1 MNRRARGAVLSGVV
15 LALLLTWLVV
25 YPIGIVALD
34 AVRGA
39 AGFTLDGFRDFLA
52 RGNEWQALWG
62 TLWISAATVLVS
74 AAIGVPLAVFFTRY
88 DFPGRRVLSQLV
100 ALPAVLPPL
109 VGVLS
114 FLFLWGETGFAA
126 RLVQHVTGS
135 IDPPWRL
142 QGAGAILFVQAYS
155 MYVYFYLFVRAGLR
169 GIDASAYE
177 AAESL
182 GASRWR
188 TFTRVVLPLLRPA
201 LAGAA
206 LLVFLSALASFSA
219 PYLFGGGFR
228 VMTTQIVSTRLNGDD
243 RLAMVETLALTAIAL
258 VGLLLVR
265 WLDAEGIIG
274 GSKGAPPA
282 ARAIGSRRARAL
294 LSAAA
299 WLIAG
304 FLLLPH
310 ATLLLVSLVPVGTW
324 TNEALPPSYTIG
336 NYLTLVS
343 DPVRARPLI
352 TSLWMAI
359 AATIGAV
366 VIGLAAAALVVRR
379 KVPTARL
386 LEWLIALPWAVP
398 GTVFAIALATA
409 FSVNAP
415 ASLRFI
421 LVGTPVILPL
431 AYLVRNLPL
440 SGRALLAGYR
450 RLDPSYEEAAASL
463 GAGNARTMRRVV
475 IPLLRSSLVAGATL
489 AFVAGFG
496 DFVTSVLLYT
506 YDTRPISLEILGS
519 LRSSDVGVAAAYGV
533 VLMCVSAAVF
543 LATSERE
550 PGR

>member
-1 MNRRARGAVLSGVV
+1 
-15 LALLLTWLVV
+15 
-25 YPIGIVALD
+25 
-34 AVRGA
+34 
-39 AGFTLDGFRDFLA
+39 
-52 RGNEWQALWG
+52 
-62 TLWISAATVLVS
+62 
-74 AAIGVPLAVFFTRY
+74 
-88 DFPGRRVLSQLV
+88 
-100 ALPAVLPPL
+100 
-109 VGVLS
+109 
-114 FLFLWGETGFAA
+114 
-126 RLVQHVTGS
+126 
-135 IDPPWRL
+135 
-142 QGAGAILFVQAYS
+142 

-182 GASRWR
+182 GATRWR
-188 TFTRVVLPLLRPA
+188 TFTKVVLPLLRPS

-258 VGLLLVR
+258 VGLVLVR
-265 WLDAEGIIG
+265 WVDADGLIG

-282 ARAIGSRRARAL
+282 ARPIGSRRARAL
-294 LSAAA
+294 LSCVA
-299 WLIAG
+299 WLVAL

-310 ATLLLVSLVPVGTW
+310 ATLLLVSLVPLGTW
-324 TNEALPPSYTIG
+324 TNEALPPAYTLG
-336 NYLTLVS
+336 NYVTLVS
-343 DPVRARPLI
+343 DPVRARPLL
-352 TSLWMAI
+352 TSLWMAV

-366 VIGLAAAALVVRR
+366 AIGLGVGSLVVRH
-379 KVPTARL
+379 KVPTARV
-386 LEWLIALPWAVP
+386 LEWLVALPWAVP

-409 FSVNAP
+409 FSVHAP
-415 ASLRFI
+415 AALRFI
-421 LVGTPVILPL
+421 LVGTSIILPL

-440 SGRALLAGYR
+440 AGRALLAGYR

-463 GAGNARTMRRVV
+463 GAGGARTMRRVV

>member
-1 MNRRARGAVLSGVV
+1 VL
-15 LALLLTWLVV
+15 LALLLLWLVV
-25 YPIGIVALD
+25 YPIGIVAID

-39 AGFTLDGFRDFLA
+39 HGFTLDGFRDFLA
-52 RGNEWQALWG
+52 RRNEWQALWG
-62 TLWISAATVLVS
+62 SLWISLATVALS
-74 AAIGVPLAVFFTRY
+74 AGIGVPLAIFFTRY
-88 DFPGRRVLSQLV
+88 DFPGRSVLAQLV

-114 FLFLWGETGFAA
+114 FLFLWGESGFLA
-126 RLVQHVTGS
+126 RLVQQVTRS
-135 IDPPWRL
+135 VDPPWRL
-142 QGAGAILFVQAYS
+142 QGAGAILFVHAYS

-188 TFTRVVLPLLRPA
+188 IFTRVVLPLLRPA

-206 LLVFLSALASFSA
+206 LLVFLSSLASFSA

-258 VGLLLVR
+258 VGLVLVR
-265 WLDAEGIIG
+265 RVDADGIIG

-282 ARAIGSRRARAL
+282 ARPFTSRRARTL
-294 LSAAA
+294 LSCLA
-299 WLIAG
+299 WLLAG

-310 ATLLLVSLVPVGTW
+310 ATLLLVSLVPLGTW
-324 TNEALPPSYTIG
+324 TNEALPPAYTLH
-336 NYLTLVS
+336 NYVALVN
-343 DPVRARPLI
+343 DPVRARPLL

-359 AATIGAV
+359 VATAGAV
-366 VIGLAAAALVVRR
+366 AIGLAAGALVVRR

-386 LEWLIALPWAVP
+386 LEWLVAMPWAVP

-409 FSVNAP
+409 FSVHAP
-415 ASLRFI
+415 AVLRFI
-421 LVGTPVILPL
+421 LVGTPIILPL

-440 SGRALLAGYR
+440 AGRALLAGYR
-450 RLDPSYEEAAASL
+450 RLDPSYEEASASL
-463 GAGNARTMRRVV
+463 GAGGARTLRRVV

-506 YDTRPISLEILGS
+506 YDTRPISLEIVGS

-543 LATSERE
+543 LATAERE
-550 PGR
+550 PAR